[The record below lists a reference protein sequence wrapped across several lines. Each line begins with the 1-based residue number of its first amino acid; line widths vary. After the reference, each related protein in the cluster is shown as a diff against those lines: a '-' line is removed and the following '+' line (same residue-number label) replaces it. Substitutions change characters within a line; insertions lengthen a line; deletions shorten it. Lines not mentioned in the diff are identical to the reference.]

1 MTYVNKNLQQ
11 EAEFISKMNSGDTH
25 GIYNTLH
32 GQLSV
37 LQSRAQILVS
47 IAGIVITVTGFS
59 GRVIAGTHIISQ
71 ILVVAGL
78 FTVLTS
84 AVYVL
89 VNVMRINWMTSVFAK
104 NTNVNDGV
112 IAILKLRDKK
122 NHAFRI
128 GSIILFSG
136 LVFYCTAIS
145 IMLINPY

>member
-1 MTYVNKNLQQ
+1 MAYANKNLQQ
-11 EAEFISKMNSGDTH
+11 EAEFISKMNSGDTL

-32 GQLSV
+32 DQLAV

-59 GRVIAGTHIISQ
+59 GRVIAGTHIVSQ
-71 ILVVAGL
+71 ILVIVGL

-89 VNVMRINWMTSVFAK
+89 VNVMRINWMTRILAG
-104 NTNVNDGV
+104 NADVNDGV
-112 IAILKLRDKK
+112 IEILKLREKK
-122 NHAFRI
+122 NHAFRV

-145 IMLINPY
+145 IMLMNP